1 MKSGIAVAILASC
14 VACFGQGK
22 PETNKRVVLPN
33 TKLLRCVSLACS
45 QLWQDKAP
53 DENDT
58 YPKQLTV
65 DIPSG
70 TPCPLGVTAYY
81 DKLVSLDELK
91 AAIDVRYGKW
101 AKATNPTSPV
111 KSWRV
116 ETESFSIQLR
126 EVDKIDAQ
134 LSGDKL
140 EVGAKTIIYTA
151 FPGAKCGSE

>member
-1 MKSGIAVAILASC
+1 MKTIVAAAIFMAGFACYGQSNPESG
-14 VACFGQGK
+14 
-22 PETNKRVVLPN
+22 KRVILPN
-33 TKLLRCVSLACS
+33 AQLLRCVSLTCS

-53 DENDT
+53 DGNDI
-58 YPKQLTV
+58 YPKDVSADL
-65 DIPSG
+65 PENS
-70 TPCPLGVTAYY
+70 PCPLGVTVHY
-81 DKLVSLDELK
+81 DKSVSMEELK

-140 EVGAKTIIYTA
+140 EVGAKTITYTA

>member
-1 MKSGIAVAILASC
+1 MAGFACYGQSNPESG
-14 VACFGQGK
+14 
-22 PETNKRVVLPN
+22 KRVILPN
-33 TKLLRCVSLACS
+33 AQLLRCVSLTCS

-53 DENDT
+53 DGNDI
-58 YPKQLTV
+58 YPKDVSADL
-65 DIPSG
+65 PENS
-70 TPCPLGVTAYY
+70 PC
-81 DKLVSLDELK
+81 VSMEELK
-91 AAIDVRYGKW
+91 AAINVRYGKW

-140 EVGAKTIIYTA
+140 EVGAKTITYTA

>member
-1 MKSGIAVAILASC
+1 MLSCLAGY
-14 VACFGQGK
+14 GQGK
-22 PETNKRVVLPN
+22 PETGKRVVLPN
-33 TKLLRCVSLACS
+33 MKLLRCVSLACS
-45 QLWQDKAP
+45 PLWQDKAP
-53 DENDT
+53 DENDI
-58 YPKQLTV
+58 YPKQISV
-65 DIPSG
+65 DLPG
-70 TPCPLGVTAYY
+70 ANPCPLGLTAQY
-81 DKLVSLDELK
+81 DKSVSMDELK

-111 KSWRV
+111 KSWRI

-140 EVGAKTIIYTA
+140 EVGMKTIIYTA

>member
-1 MKSGIAVAILASC
+1 MKTFLVAAILL
-14 VACFGQGK
+14 ACLPTFAQVTPQTGK
-22 PETNKRVVLPN
+22 NIVLPN
-33 TKLLRCVSLACS
+33 TKLLRCMSLGCS

-53 DENDT
+53 DEND
-58 YPKQLTV
+58 
-65 DIPSG
+65 IHPSDVAADLSAG
-70 TPCPLGVTAYY
+70 SHCPLEITAHYN
-81 DKLVSLDELK
+81 KSASMDELK

-101 AKATNPTSPV
+101 AKATNATSPV

-116 ETESFSIQLR
+116 ENESFSIQLR

-151 FPGAKCGSE
+151 FPGSKCGSD

>member
-1 MKSGIAVAILASC
+1 MKPFLAAAIFLACLPTFAQAS
-14 VACFGQGK
+14 QTGK
-22 PETNKRVVLPN
+22 NIVLPN
-33 TKLLRCVSLACS
+33 TKLLRCMSLGCS

-53 DENDT
+53 DANDIH
-58 YPKQLTV
+58 PSDISVDLPAGAHCPMGLT
-65 DIPSG
+65 
-70 TPCPLGVTAYY
+70 AHY
-81 DKLVSLDELK
+81 DKSATMDDLK
-91 AAIDVRYGKW
+91 AAIDLRYGKW

-111 KSWRV
+111 KNWRV

-151 FPGAKCGSE
+151 FPGSKCGSE